1 MYKMGINNHFIA
13 VQDIKHKAETKH
25 VLSLGSLGNNSNVTV
40 RVKLLILSDSILY
53 FMLIYI
59 KNINVP
65 TSDKAD

>member
-1 MYKMGINNHFIA
+1 MGINNHFIA

-40 RVKLLILSDSILY
+40 RVKLLILSDKYNSILY

-59 KNINVP
+59 NINVP